1 MLCLSDSL
9 REQGQAEEADALL
22 RTLVGRNPESAQFLT
37 DLGGSLSNNGQLGEA
52 VGILQKAIAL
62 DPEFAEAHYFLG
74 ITLKQQSKLEQAIA
88 SFRKCDKFNPSAAEH
103 HLALGNILFND
114 QGEYEEARIAS
125 SPLSPSILNCRKPAL
140 RSGQVLSCFKEIQE
154 QAIPSFRQA
163 LELNSD
169 NEVAYM
175 NLGVALRL
183 TGEFEGALDCFRKA
197 IRLTPDNPEA
207 YLNIGIL
214 EHEANG
220 DTDAAIASLQKAIEL
235 DANSSLAHS
244 SLAQVCLDADDIP
257 RGILSYQKAMKLSPD
272 DADLYNDAAWSLVT
286 ASGRDP
292 RPDASSLAV
301 EWAEDSRRA
310 FAR

>member
-1 MLCLSDSL
+1 
-9 REQGQAEEADALL
+9 
-22 RTLVGRNPESAQFLT
+22 
-37 DLGGSLSNNGQLGEA
+37 
-52 VGILQKAIAL
+52 
-62 DPEFAEAHYFLG
+62 
-74 ITLKQQSKLEQAIA
+74 
-88 SFRKCDKFNPSAAEH
+88 
-103 HLALGNILFND
+103 
-114 QGEYEEARIAS
+114 
-125 SPLSPSILNCRKPAL
+125 
-140 RSGQVLSCFKEIQE
+140 
-154 QAIPSFRQA
+154 
-163 LELNSD
+163 
-169 NEVAYM
+169 M

-301 EWAEDSRRA
+301 EWARTAVELSPDDAAVLNTLGVALYRA
-310 FAR
+310 KQWQEACNTLERSVELGSGGSYDWLFLAMANWQLDQKDKALAWYEKSMVWKSANQADLAGDAELQDFYAEAAKLMTARLEATPDD